1 MGTRKVAADDGLP
14 NGIDAGGTPESSV
27 AVPLKTPHL
36 GAGISQASL
45 STNGRQAESVEND
58 HELDGY
64 TTSATDDTQ
73 RAAAQRHQHIAHG
86 PTSLEEIIQ
95 DSPFLDLSSPMT
107 AYEWLKA
114 VVMLPWVA
122 IKLFLSVTGLIMVWA
137 VTRVLVIGVK
147 PNEPGSP
154 WRFNIIR
161 PWLRFWTGV
170 FLRLGLSFWGA
181 QVTGWEH
188 FEEAERERAICVF
201 NHHSYVDAIV
211 MTHFFALSGVAKA
224 SVANIPFI
232 GAIAV
237 ALQFLFVQRRGGMD
251 ARNKHTQLAGRTVDK
266 IAARSLDNRFPL
278 LMIAP
283 EGTTKN
289 TNVLL
294 RFSTGAFVPGRPVLP
309 VLLKYRHRHF
319 NAGWGITY
327 NIWHVYRL
335 LCQVVNYLDVEL
347 LPVYYP
353 SEQEVADPAL
363 YSLNVRKA
371 MAAGLGAT
379 LTEHGFDQNV
389 ALKKNMV
396 HVNFSGTKIVMSA
409 K

>member
-137 VTRVLVIGVK
+137 VTRVSLDGYH
-147 PNEPGSP
+147 
-154 WRFNIIR
+154 
-161 PWLRFWTGV
+161 T
-170 FLRLGLSFWGA
+170 
-181 QVTGWEH
+181 
-188 FEEAERERAICVF
+188 
-201 NHHSYVDAIV
+201 
-211 MTHFFALSGVAKA
+211 
-224 SVANIPFI
+224 
-232 GAIAV
+232 
-237 ALQFLFVQRRGGMD
+237 
-251 ARNKHTQLAGRTVDK
+251 TQLRMVSGDFRSHIPGANPSVPLQVCSQAMMSHMHCALAVD
-266 IAARSLDNRFPL
+266 
-278 LMIAP
+278 
-283 EGTTKN
+283 
-289 TNVLL
+289 
-294 RFSTGAFVPGRPVLP
+294 
-309 VLLKYRHRHF
+309 
-319 NAGWGITY
+319 
-327 NIWHVYRL
+327 
-335 LCQVVNYLDVEL
+335 
-347 LPVYYP
+347 
-353 SEQEVADPAL
+353 
-363 YSLNVRKA
+363 
-371 MAAGLGAT
+371 
-379 LTEHGFDQNV
+379 
-389 ALKKNMV
+389 
-396 HVNFSGTKIVMSA
+396 SGS
-409 K
+409 